1 MARRRIDVI
10 GRRVGRAA
18 ASAAFFDPG
27 TRVPHGSIEWDRP
40 QARPDAPSI
49 VTTVTAVDLDVP
61 RAAPRD
67 AWRLTLGR
75 FFADRT
81 AVAALVAFAFVL
93 FASFAG
99 GPIVSTIVG
108 HNGFQ
113 QYPYATNANLD
124 PAGVWSRV
132 PTTVQVRLDEY
143 GNVLPP
149 PKSSRTLMILGADGP
164 LGRDEL
170 IRVLDGG
177 KSSIE
182 VGVFAVLISALIAVP
197 LGCLAGFYGG
207 KIDAIVSR
215 LTEWVMAFPLIFF
228 LVFATMH
235 LTATLRPIG
244 WGHVIP
250 SGVPMVALLIGVF
263 TSFYPLRLVRAQL
276 LTLRNAEFVD
286 SSRMVGASGL
296 RIIRKD
302 LLPHLV
308 PTLLVWG
315 AVAVATDMLLE
326 VGLSVIG
333 VGVQASTA
341 TWGTLLAQ
349 TTGTIYSAGP
359 GSGAGAH
366 HTTWHTIWPT
376 VAILVSVVSL
386 NQVSEGIRRAIEPWR
401 RA

>member
-1 MARRRIDVI
+1 V
-10 GRRVGRAA
+10 
-18 ASAAFFDPG
+18 
-27 TRVPHGSIEWDRP
+27 
-40 QARPDAPSI
+40 PSI
-49 VTTVTAVDLDVP
+49 VTAVTAVEVDAP
-61 RAAPRD
+61 RAAPRA

-75 FFADRT
+75 FLSERA
-81 AVAALVAFAFVL
+81 AVASLVAFGIVL

-99 GPIVSTIVG
+99 GPIVSAIVG

-113 QYPYATNANLD
+113 QFPYATDAALD
-124 PAGVWSRV
+124 PVGVWTRV
-132 PTTVQVRLDEY
+132 PSTAQVRLDEY
-143 GNVLPP
+143 GNLLPP
-149 PKSSRTLMILGADGP
+149 PKDSPKTLMVLGADGP

-177 KSSIE
+177 KASIE

-207 KIDAIVSR
+207 SIDAVISR

-228 LVFATMH
+228 LVYATVH
-235 LTATLRPIG
+235 LTPALRPIG
-244 WGHVIP
+244 WGRDIP
-250 SGVPMVALLIGVF
+250 AGVPMVALLIGVF
-263 TSFYPLRLVRAQL
+263 TSFYPLRLIRAQL
-276 LTLRNAEFVD
+276 FTLRHAEFVD
-286 SSRMVGASGL
+286 ASRMVGASGL
-296 RIIRKD
+296 RIIRKN
-302 LLPHLV
+302 LIPHLV

-333 VGVQASTA
+333 VGVQSSTA

-359 GSGAGAH
+359 SSGAGGH

-376 VAILVSVVSL
+376 LAILISVVSL
-386 NQVSEGIRRAIEPWR
+386 NQLSESFRRAIEPWR
-401 RA
+401 RV

>member
-1 MARRRIDVI
+1 
-10 GRRVGRAA
+10 
-18 ASAAFFDPG
+18 
-27 TRVPHGSIEWDRP
+27 
-40 QARPDAPSI
+40 
-49 VTTVTAVDLDVP
+49 
-61 RAAPRD
+61 
-67 AWRLTLGR
+67 LTLGR
-75 FFADRT
+75 LLADRA
-81 AVAALVAFAFVL
+81 AVAALLAFGVVL

-99 GPIVSTIVG
+99 GPIVSAVVG
-108 HNGFQ
+108 HNGFDQ
-113 QYPYATNANLD
+113 FPYATHADLD
-124 PAGVWSRV
+124 PVGVWTRV
-132 PTTVQVRLDEY
+132 PTTRQVRLDDY
-143 GNVLPP
+143 GALLPP
-149 PKSSRTLMILGADGP
+149 PKSAPTTLMILGADGP

-177 KSSIE
+177 KASIE
-182 VGVFAVLISALIAVP
+182 IGIFAVLISALIAVP
-197 LGCLAGFYGG
+197 LGCIAGFYGG
-207 KIDAIVSR
+207 VVDAVVSR

-228 LVFATMH
+228 LVYATMH

-244 WGHVIP
+244 WGHDIP
-250 SGVPMVALLIGVF
+250 TGVPMVALLIGVF
-263 TSFYPLRLVRAQL
+263 TSFYPLRLVRAQI

-333 VGVQASTA
+333 VGVQSSTA

-359 GSGAGAH
+359 TSGAGAH
-366 HTTWHTIWPT
+366 HTTWHTVWPT
-376 VAILVSVVSL
+376 LAILVSVLSL
-386 NQVSEGIRRAIEPWR
+386 NQVSEGIRRALEPWR
-401 RA
+401 RG

>member
-1 MARRRIDVI
+1 
-10 GRRVGRAA
+10 
-18 ASAAFFDPG
+18 
-27 TRVPHGSIEWDRP
+27 
-40 QARPDAPSI
+40 
-49 VTTVTAVDLDVP
+49 VTAVELDAP
-61 RAAPRD
+61 RATPRT

-75 FFADRT
+75 FLSDRA

-99 GPIVSTIVG
+99 GPIVSALVG
-108 HNGFQ
+108 HNGFDQ
-113 QYPYATNANLD
+113 FPYATNATLD
-124 PAGVWSRV
+124 PAGVWSHV
-132 PTTVQVRLDEY
+132 PTTRQVRLDEY
-143 GNVLPP
+143 SNVLPA
-149 PKSSRTLMILGADGP
+149 PKSSPKTLMVLGADGP
-164 LGRDEL
+164 LGRDEF

-177 KSSIE
+177 KASIE
-182 VGVFAVLISALIAVP
+182 IGVFAVLISALIAVP
-197 LGCLAGFYGG
+197 FGCIAGFYGG
-207 KIDAIVSR
+207 VADAVISR

-228 LVFATMH
+228 LVYATIH
-235 LTATLRPIG
+235 LTPALRPIG
-244 WGHVIP
+244 WGHDIP
-250 SGVPMVALLIGVF
+250 AGVPMVALLIGAF

-286 SSRMVGASGL
+286 SARMVGSSGF

-302 LLPHLV
+302 LLPHLL

-349 TTGTIYSAGP
+349 TTGTIYNAGP
-359 GSGAGAH
+359 SFGGGGAGNH

-376 VAILVSVVSL
+376 VCILISVVSL
-386 NQVSEGIRRAIEPWR
+386 NQLSDSLRRAIEPWR
-401 RA
+401 RG

>member
-1 MARRRIDVI
+1 M
-10 GRRVGRAA
+10 
-18 ASAAFFDPG
+18 
-27 TRVPHGSIEWDRP
+27 
-40 QARPDAPSI
+40 PSI
-49 VTTVTAVDLDVP
+49 VTTVTAVELDAP

-75 FFADRT
+75 FFADRA
-81 AVAALVAFAFVL
+81 AVASLAAFVFVV

-99 GPIVSTIVG
+99 GPIVSALVG

-113 QYPYATNANLD
+113 QFPYATDANLD
-124 PAGVWSRV
+124 PVGVWSRV
-132 PTTVQVRLDEY
+132 PSTAQVRLDNY
-143 GNVLPP
+143 SNLLPP
-149 PKSSRTLMILGADGP
+149 PKGSPRTLMLLGADGP
-164 LGRDEL
+164 LGRDEF

-177 KSSIE
+177 KASIE

-207 KIDAIVSR
+207 AIDAVISR
-215 LTEWVMAFPLIFF
+215 MTEWVMAFPLIFF
-228 LVFATMH
+228 LVYATVH
-235 LTATLRPIG
+235 VTPALRPIG
-244 WGHVIP
+244 WGHDIP
-250 SGVPMVALLIGVF
+250 AGVPMVALLIGVF

-276 LTLRNAEFVD
+276 FTLRNAEFVD

-359 GSGAGAH
+359 NFGGGAH

-376 VAILVSVVSL
+376 LAILVSVVSL
-386 NQVSEGIRRAIEPWR
+386 NQLSESMRRAIEPWR
-401 RA
+401 SP

>member
-1 MARRRIDVI
+1 
-10 GRRVGRAA
+10 
-18 ASAAFFDPG
+18 
-27 TRVPHGSIEWDRP
+27 
-40 QARPDAPSI
+40 
-49 VTTVTAVDLDVP
+49 
-61 RAAPRD
+61 
-67 AWRLTLGR
+67 LTLGR
-75 FFADRT
+75 FLADP
-81 AVAALVAFAFVL
+81 AGVAALVAFAVAL

-99 GPIVSTIVG
+99 GPIVSALVG
-108 HNGFQ
+108 HNGFE
-113 QYPYATNANLD
+113 QYPYATHVDLD
-124 PAGVWSRV
+124 PVGVWTHV
-132 PTTVQVRLDEY
+132 PKTTQVRLDDY

-149 PKSSRTLMILGADGP
+149 PKGSPATLMVLGADGP
-164 LGRDEL
+164 LGRDEF

-177 KSSIE
+177 KASIE
-182 VGVFAVLISALIAVP
+182 IGVFAVLISALIAVP

-207 KIDAIVSR
+207 PIDALISR

-228 LVFATMH
+228 LVFATIH
-235 LTATLRPIG
+235 LTPALRPIG
-244 WGHVIP
+244 WGHEIP
-250 SGVPMVALLIGVF
+250 AGVPMVALLIGVF

-349 TTGTIYSAGP
+349 TTGTIYGAGP
-359 GSGAGAH
+359 GAGDH
-366 HTTWHTIWPT
+366 HTTWHTVWPT
-376 VAILVSVVSL
+376 VAILVSVISL
-386 NQVSEGIRRAIEPWR
+386 NQVSESMRRAIEPWR
-401 RA
+401 RG

>member
-1 MARRRIDVI
+1 LGENEV
-10 GRRVGRAA
+10 
-18 ASAAFFDPG
+18 
-27 TRVPHGSIEWDRP
+27 
-40 QARPDAPSI
+40 PSI
-49 VTTVTAVDLDVP
+49 VTAVTAVDVDVP
-61 RAAPRD
+61 LVAPRA

-75 FFADRT
+75 FLSDRA
-81 AVAALVAFAFVL
+81 AVASLVTFAFVL

-99 GPIVSTIVG
+99 GPIVSAIVG

-113 QYPYATNANLD
+113 QFPYATHADLN
-124 PAGVWSRV
+124 PVGVWTRV
-132 PTTVQVRLDEY
+132 PSTAQVRLDEF

-149 PKSSRTLMILGADGP
+149 PKGSPTTLMVLGADGP

-177 KSSIE
+177 KASIE
-182 VGVFAVLISALIAVP
+182 VGVFAVLISVLIAVP
-197 LGCLAGFYGG
+197 LGCVAGFYAG
-207 KIDAIVSR
+207 KVDAVISR

-228 LVFATMH
+228 LVFATVH
-235 LTATLRPIG
+235 LTPTLRPIG
-244 WGHVIP
+244 WGHDIP
-250 SGVPMVALLIGVF
+250 AGVPMVALLIGVF
-263 TSFYPLRLVRAQL
+263 TAFYPLRLVRAQL

-333 VGVQASTA
+333 VGVQSSTA

-349 TTGTIYSAGP
+349 TTGTIYNAGF
-359 GSGAGAH
+359 STTAGDH
-366 HTTWHTIWPT
+366 HTTWHTVWPT
-376 VAILVSVVSL
+376 VAILISVVAL
-386 NQVSEGIRRAIEPWR
+386 NQLSESLRRAIEPWR

>member
-1 MARRRIDVI
+1 M
-10 GRRVGRAA
+10 
-18 ASAAFFDPG
+18 
-27 TRVPHGSIEWDRP
+27 
-40 QARPDAPSI
+40 PSI
-49 VTTVTAVDLDVP
+49 VIAVTAVELDAP
-61 RAAPRD
+61 RAAPRA

-75 FFADRT
+75 FLSDRA
-81 AVAALVAFAFVL
+81 AVASLVAFGLVL

-99 GPIVSTIVG
+99 GPIVSALVG

-113 QYPYATNANLD
+113 QFPYATNATLD
-124 PAGVWSRV
+124 PVGLWSHV
-132 PTTVQVRLDEY
+132 PTTQQVRLDEY
-143 GNVLPP
+143 SNVVPP
-149 PKSSRTLMILGADGP
+149 PKGAPRTLMVLGADGA
-164 LGRDEL
+164 LGRDEF

-177 KSSIE
+177 KASIE

-197 LGCLAGFYGG
+197 LGCLSGFYGG
-207 KIDAIVSR
+207 KVDAVISR

-228 LVFATMH
+228 LVFATVH
-235 LTATLRPIG
+235 LTPTLRPIG
-244 WGHVIP
+244 WGHEIP
-250 SGVPMVALLIGVF
+250 AGVPMVALLIGVF

-333 VGVQASTA
+333 VGVQSSTA

-349 TTGTIYSAGP
+349 TTGTIYDASLSGSAGE
-359 GSGAGAH
+359 H
-366 HTTWHTIWPT
+366 HTTWHTVWPT
-376 VAILVSVVSL
+376 IAILVSVVSL
-386 NQVSEGIRRAIEPWR
+386 NQLSESLRRAIEPWR

>member
-1 MARRRIDVI
+1 V
-10 GRRVGRAA
+10 
-18 ASAAFFDPG
+18 
-27 TRVPHGSIEWDRP
+27 
-40 QARPDAPSI
+40 PSI
-49 VTTVTAVDLDVP
+49 VITVTAVDVDAPLVAP
-61 RAAPRD
+61 RA

-75 FFADRT
+75 FLSDRA
-81 AVAALVAFAFVL
+81 AVASLVAFAFVL

-99 GPIVSTIVG
+99 GPIVSAVVG

-113 QYPYATNANLD
+113 QFPYATHADLN
-124 PAGVWSRV
+124 PVGVWTHV
-132 PTTVQVRLDEY
+132 PSTAQVRLDDY
-143 GNVLPP
+143 GNLLPP
-149 PKSSRTLMILGADGP
+149 PKGSSQTLMVLGADGP
-164 LGRDEL
+164 LGRDEF

-177 KSSIE
+177 KASIE

-197 LGCLAGFYGG
+197 LGCVAGFYGG
-207 KIDAIVSR
+207 AVDAVISR

-228 LVFATMH
+228 LVYATIH
-235 LTATLRPIG
+235 LTPVLRPIG
-244 WGHVIP
+244 WGHDIP
-250 SGVPMVALLIGVF
+250 AGVPMVALLIGVF
-263 TSFYPLRLVRAQL
+263 TCFYPLRLVRAQL

-286 SSRMVGASGL
+286 SARMVGSSGL

-359 GSGAGAH
+359 AFGSGGDH

-376 VAILVSVVSL
+376 LCILISVVSL
-386 NQVSEGIRRAIEPWR
+386 NQVSESLRRAIEPWR
-401 RA
+401 RV

>member
-1 MARRRIDVI
+1 M
-10 GRRVGRAA
+10 
-18 ASAAFFDPG
+18 
-27 TRVPHGSIEWDRP
+27 
-40 QARPDAPSI
+40 
-49 VTTVTAVDLDVP
+49 
-61 RAAPRD
+61 
-67 AWRLTLGR
+67 
-75 FFADRT
+75 
-81 AVAALVAFAFVL
+81 
-93 FASFAG
+93 
-99 GPIVSTIVG
+99 
-108 HNGFQ
+108 
-113 QYPYATNANLD
+113 
-124 PAGVWSRV
+124 
-132 PTTVQVRLDEY
+132 
-143 GNVLPP
+143 LPP
-149 PKSSRTLMILGADGP
+149 PKGSPTTLMVLGADGP
-164 LGRDEL
+164 LGRDEF

-177 KSSIE
+177 KASIE

-207 KIDAIVSR
+207 KVDAVISR

-228 LVFATMH
+228 LVFATVH
-235 LTATLRPIG
+235 LTPALRPIG
-244 WGHVIP
+244 WGHDIP
-250 SGVPMVALLIGVF
+250 AGVPMVALLIGVF

-349 TTGTIYSAGP
+349 TTGTIYNAGF
-359 GSGAGAH
+359 GEHG
-366 HTTWHTIWPT
+366 
-376 VAILVSVVSL
+376 
-386 NQVSEGIRRAIEPWR
+386 RRAPHDVAHRLADDRDSRLR
-401 RA
+401 RLAQPALGEHAPGDRALAASMKRIGAFLARRIAGGVADARGDRDADVADVLVAVAAARPLRLPGRDQGHRLPAAATARTGSAPTGRS